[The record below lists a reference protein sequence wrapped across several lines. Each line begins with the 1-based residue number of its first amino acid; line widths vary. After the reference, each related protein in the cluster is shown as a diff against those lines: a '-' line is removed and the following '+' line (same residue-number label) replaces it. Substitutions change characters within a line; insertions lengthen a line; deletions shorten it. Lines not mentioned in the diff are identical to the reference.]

1 MSKLNKLQK
10 DLRSSAKLNKFQ
22 ALKLKGG
29 DDKRNRGSNPGVTSP
44 VTTAAAAAA
53 SVVKDIFGK

>member
-1 MSKLNKLQK
+1 MNMSKLSKLEK

-29 DDKRNRGSNPGVTSP
+29 DDKRDRNNPGSTFTGAGSTP
-44 VTTAAAAAA
+44 TGGFPPNG
-53 SVVKDIFGK
+53 DN

>member
-1 MSKLNKLQK
+1 MNMSKLNKLEK

-44 VTTAAAAAA
+44 VIDAAADAVA
-53 SVVKDIFGK
+53 SILGG